1 MSKMKKMFAGIA
13 AATILCGSFSAMS
26 VSATYDSCDV
36 NQDGTVNMLDS
47 LAISKHLSGAVYY
60 TDYYLLDV
68 NRSHTVDAT
77 DLNYITKKL
86 LTGTT
91 PSTWYIAQY
100 GNGFMQPVTMPPVS
114 SAFIPDNAV
123 NMTNDRWYVGYSY
136 LEDEPIE
143 PYKLTATTESVS
155 TAQNPRGI
163 VNGEDN
169 RGVAHGYENTGIVLL
184 NNGVTGFI
192 VGDHQIATA
201 AHCVYSI
208 DTGYFADEIIQ
219 TYDRSGAP
227 VVGETLTVAEIH
239 IPQNFYNNTNDSN
252 YDYALI
258 TVVEDL
264 SDHVQFDIGN
274 CYNMTVAEAGTIPI
288 HVTGRPESTGDN
300 LETPNTNNFL
310 YTNFGYVYE
319 GTDTNYMD
327 ALYYTVDTSGGQS
340 GSPAYTITRERY
352 NNEDFYTYTVLSI
365 YIGGNTNRAS
375 GPRMTKYHQQFYNNN
390 PYACY

>member
-1 MSKMKKMFAGIA
+1 MSKMKEMFAVIA
-13 AATILCGSFSAMS
+13 AAAMFCGSFSAMS
-26 VSATYDSCDV
+26 VSATYDPCDV
-36 NQDGTVNMLDS
+36 NQDGTVNMVDT
-47 LAISKHLSGAVYY
+47 LAISKHLSGVVYY

-86 LTGTT
+86 LSGIT
-91 PSTWYIAQY
+91 PSTCYIRQHPNAK
-100 GNGFMQPVTMPPVS
+100 MDVVEMPPVS
-114 SAFIPDNAV
+114 STFVPDNAM

-155 TAQNPRGI
+155 TAQNPRAI

-219 TYDRSGAP
+219 TYDRSGAL
-227 VVGETLTVAEIH
+227 VAGETLTVAEIH
-239 IPQNFYNNTNDSN
+239 IPQSYYNSPNSD

-288 HVTGRPESTGDN
+288 HVTGRPGRTGDD
-300 LETPNTNNFL
+300 LENPNTNNLL
-310 YTNFGYVYE
+310 YTSFGYVYE
-319 GTDTNYMD
+319 GPDTNYMD
-327 ALYYTVDTSGGQS
+327 ALYYTVDISAGQS
-340 GSPAYTITRERY
+340 GSPAYTITRERC
-352 NNEDFYTYTVLSI
+352 NNEDTYTYTVLSI
-365 YIGGNTNRAS
+365 CIGGSSTRAS
-375 GPRMTKYHQQFYNNN
+375 GPRMSKYHQQFYNNN
-390 PYACY
+390 AYANY